1 LNDSFLSNKVL
12 RSAQDDSAA
21 FTFLFGFTLLKSG
34 PVSAKVPAVPLPLTF
49 LAMNYRRF
57 LALPAVLL
65 GLQLSAAAQ
74 VKLPKL
80 GDILKTTLPKTTTS
94 PTGST
99 GTGSLTQQEAAQ
111 GLREALSQGV
121 SKGTDQA
128 SKQDGF
134 YLNRLIRIPFPAD
147 AQRVANTLRSIGLGS
162 QVDRF
167 ELTLNRGAED
177 AAKSAKPI
185 FLAAIKSLTF
195 KDVWGILTGEKD
207 AATNYLKRTTTEQLT
222 TAFRPI
228 IQQSLDKV
236 GATRY
241 YTDLTTRYN
250 RIPLVTPVQTD
261 LNQYA
266 TGKAI
271 DGLFTLVA
279 QEEANIREN
288 PVART
293 TEILRRVF
301 GRK

>member
-1 LNDSFLSNKVL
+1 
-12 RSAQDDSAA
+12 
-21 FTFLFGFTLLKSG
+21 
-34 PVSAKVPAVPLPLTF
+34 
-49 LAMNYRRF
+49 MNYRRLF
-57 LALPAVLL
+57 VLPALLL
-65 GLQLSAAAQ
+65 GLQLSASAQ
-74 VKLPKL
+74 IKLSKL
-80 GDILKTTLPKTTTS
+80 GDILKTTLPKTTTTS
-94 PTGST
+94 PSGST

-111 GLREALSQGV
+111 GLREALSQGI

-236 GATRY
+236 GATKY

-293 TEILRRVF
+293 TDLLKRVF

>member
-1 LNDSFLSNKVL
+1 
-12 RSAQDDSAA
+12 
-21 FTFLFGFTLLKSG
+21 
-34 PVSAKVPAVPLPLTF
+34 
-49 LAMNYRRF
+49 M
-57 LALPAVLL
+57 
-65 GLQLSAAAQ
+65 QLSASAQ
-74 VKLPKL
+74 LRLPKL
-80 GDILKTTLPKTTTS
+80 GDILKTTTTTTTTTTTKS
-94 PTGST
+94 GGVGSI
-99 GTGSLTQQEAAQ
+99 SQDEAAR
-111 GLREALSQGV
+111 GLKEALTLGI
-121 SKGTDQA
+121 SKGADQA
-128 SKQDGF
+128 SRQDGF
-134 YLNRLIRIPFPAD
+134 YLNKLIRIPFPAD

-185 FLAAIKSLTF
+185 FLSAIKSLTF

-222 TAFRPI
+222 AAFKPI
-228 IQQSLDKV
+228 MQKSLDQV

-288 PVART
+288 PLART
-293 TEILRRVF
+293 TDLLKRVF
-301 GRK
+301 GWK